1 MQGQTGRGISGTT
14 RVSSQPHVAY
24 YYGDGVVGKCRL
36 NSNGFQEKTYYQSLE
51 SFIMNSLYILDVF
64 AEEKYTGNQLAVVG
78 PEKALSDAE
87 MQRIAQ
93 EINFS
98 ETTFILPGF
107 GEAGGYAVRI
117 FTPERELPF
126 AGHPVLG
133 TAYVIQKEIVRQQIA
148 RIVLNLKA
156 GPITV
161 ALSYKGEETD
171 RLTVKQMEPVFK
183 HNFDIET
190 LSRVM
195 RIDKTDFDKRFPIEE
210 VSTGLPFI
218 IVPLKTLEAVKK
230 AALDTDRYSELI
242 KKVEAKAL
250 LTFCAETYKKENHL
264 NVRMFAPYYGIPE
277 DPATGSANG
286 CLAAYLVK
294 HRYFGKDEIDVR
306 VEQGY
311 EIGRP
316 SLLFLKAFIERGR
329 IEVYVSGRVIEV
341 ARGRL
346 V

>member
-1 MQGQTGRGISGTT
+1 
-14 RVSSQPHVAY
+14 
-24 YYGDGVVGKCRL
+24 
-36 NSNGFQEKTYYQSLE
+36 
-51 SFIMNSLYILDVF
+51 MNSLYILDVF
-64 AEEKYTGNQLAVVG
+64 AEEQYTGNQLAVVG
-78 PEKALSDAE
+78 PEKVLPDAE
-87 MQRIAQ
+87 MQKIAR

-98 ETTFILPGF
+98 ETTFILPGSIET
-107 GEAGGYAVRI
+107 GRYDVRI

-133 TAYVIQKEIVRQQIA
+133 TAYVIQKEIVKQQVD

-156 GPITV
+156 GPVTV
-161 ALSYKGEETD
+161 SMSYEGDALE
-171 RLTVKQMEPVFK
+171 RLTVKHMEPVFTR
-183 HNFDIET
+183 HFDVET
-190 LSRVM
+190 ISGVLG
-195 RIDKTDFDKRFPIEE
+195 IDKSAFDERFPIDE

-230 AALDTDRYSELI
+230 AVIDIGVYSELI
-242 KKVEAKAL
+242 QKTEAKAIL
-250 LTFCAETYKKENHL
+250 IFCAETYRRENHL
-264 NVRMFAPYYGIPE
+264 NVRMFAPYYGIAE

-294 HRYFGKDEIDVR
+294 HRYFGKDEVDVR

-316 SLLFLKAFIERGR
+316 SLLFLKAFMEQGR
-329 IEVYVSGRVIEV
+329 IEVYVSGKVIEV